1 MFSQTHRKA
10 FAELV
15 SWLSGAKAMTLV
27 EVLLALLIS
36 SLIIGIPVLSLQN
49 AFALWEKG
57 RTMAE
62 LDESSRLALQWLTQ
76 DLHEAKEFTYAD
88 AERID
93 LVRFDNQQI
102 RYYLRDGTTFM
113 RARLNPSQEGRLL
126 KDLTY
131 FRFTFRD
138 LAGNIIPNPVAD
150 SNRLSSVRLVSIW
163 TKAAR
168 NRARSELW
176 SSVKI
181 EFLPS

>member
-27 EVLLALLIS
+27 EVLLAILIS

-49 AFALWEKG
+49 AFSLWEKG
-57 RTMAE
+57 RTMSE

-76 DLHEAKEFTYAD
+76 DLHEAKELTYAD

-93 LVRFDNQQI
+93 LVRFDDQQI
-102 RYYLRDGTTFM
+102 RYYLKEGTTLM
-113 RARLNPSQEGRLL
+113 RARLNPPQEGSLM
-126 KDLTY
+126 KDLSHFSFI
-131 FRFTFRD
+131 FRN
-138 LAGNIIPNPVAD
+138 LAGNTIPDPEAD
-150 SNRLSSVRLVSIW
+150 SSQLSSVRLVSVW
-163 TKAAR
+163 AKAAR

-181 EFLPS
+181 GFLPS

>member
-1 MFSQTHRKA
+1 MSR
-10 FAELV
+10 
-15 SWLSGAKAMTLV
+15 LSGTRGMTLV

-49 AFALWEKG
+49 AFSLWEKG
-57 RTMAE
+57 RTVAE

-76 DLHEAKEFTYAD
+76 DLHEAKELAYAD

-102 RYYLRDGTTFM
+102 RYYLRDGTTLM
-113 RARLNPSQEGRLL
+113 RARLNPPQEGSLL
-126 KDLTY
+126 KDLAH
-131 FRFTFRD
+131 FRFTFRNR
-138 LAGNIIPNPVAD
+138 AGNIVPDPVAD
-150 SNRLSSVRLVSIW
+150 SNRLSSVRRVSVW
-163 TKAAR
+163 AKAAR